1 MEVLDIGL
9 EIPANITPTIST
21 TTVFL
26 TMKVFKCLWVMEDGD
41 RYLRPAN
48 IFLTIVEFIKFV
60 TMVEVG
66 IGIKRTAT
74 IPLAIMDF
82 VTVMIKVVTMV
93 EADIGLLRSAT
104 LPLAIVDR
112 ELMLM
117 GDVDIGPRPAT
128 LIPINQ
134 VAMGV
139 FRKKT

>member
-1 MEVLDIGL
+1 
-9 EIPANITPTIST
+9 
-21 TTVFL
+21 
-26 TMKVFKCLWVMEDGD
+26 MEDGD

-117 GDVDIGPRPAT
+117 GDVNIGLRTAT
-128 LIPINQ
+128 LTPINQ